1 MLKEVVHEYSESDPV
16 YFIREPIGKRI
27 QATNCHSCATEFK
40 NIKQM
45 CFCEFCGHASC
56 KDCSK
61 KTRYFFDESQNITI
75 DDSIIETPLNPKRPR
90 GKICLLCVRKFMIN
104 RIYFSS
110 FKSIDAQ
117 NLTISSQSQ
126 NTEKIMLDLTQEKND
141 FDYKLYN
148 QAYEL
153 AKVEPELKAREE
165 ELQSLE

>member
-61 KTRYFFDESQNITI
+61 KTRYFFDESQNITL
-75 DDSIIETPLNPKRPR
+75 DDSIIETPKDPKRPR

-110 FKSIDAQ
+110 FKAIDAQ
-117 NLTISSQSQ
+117 NLTIASQS
-126 NTEKIMLDLTQEKND
+126 
-141 FDYKLYN
+141 
-148 QAYEL
+148 
-153 AKVEPELKAREE
+153 
-165 ELQSLE
+165 